1 MVPVDSL
8 ELFFCVCLPLDS
20 PGALL
25 QLPGLEMWVSSGPL
39 TSFDPSGCYLD
50 LCLGSPTQNCFR
62 FRCCDD
68 FRFVAV
74 PVLSRML
81 RWVSSRTWDRFEL
94 ELELE
99 FELEPSARCASLQAV
114 VAAAAVASAVVV
126 SVGAIR
132 QAGSKKFSV
141 MWVKG
146 ISRNVFI

>member
-25 QLPGLEMWVSSGPL
+25 QLPGLEMWVSAGPL

-50 LCLGSPTQNCFR
+50 LCQGSPTQNYFR
-62 FRCCDD
+62 YRCCDD

-99 FELEPSARCASLQAV
+99 LEPSARCASLQAV
-114 VAAAAVASAVVV
+114 VAAAAVASAVVA
-126 SVGAIR
+126 SVEAIR
-132 QAGSKKFSV
+132 QAGRKKFSV
-141 MWVKG
+141 M
-146 ISRNVFI
+146 

>member
-1 MVPVDSL
+1 M
-8 ELFFCVCLPLDS
+8 
-20 PGALL
+20 
-25 QLPGLEMWVSSGPL
+25 SSGPL

-74 PVLSRML
+74 PVLSPML
-81 RWVSSRTWDRFEL
+81 RWVSSRTWDRF

-114 VAAAAVASAVVV
+114 VAAAAVASAVVA
-126 SVGAIR
+126 SVEAIR

-141 MWVKG
+141 MYRRF
-146 ISRNVFI
+146 SCRLSCRS